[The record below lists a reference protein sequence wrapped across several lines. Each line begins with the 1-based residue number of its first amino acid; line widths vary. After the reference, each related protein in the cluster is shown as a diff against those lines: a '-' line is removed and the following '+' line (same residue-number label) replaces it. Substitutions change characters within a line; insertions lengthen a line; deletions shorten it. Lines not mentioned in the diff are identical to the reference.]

1 MRTIASRWRGS
12 LTGAG
17 AVLALQAALGAQQA
31 PQAPPP
37 APERPTMEAT
47 RDSNSG
53 AAYYYYGLSQLQS
66 NPSRAADAFYW
77 ATRLEP
83 GMAEPWY
90 GRWAALLLEQPTHTL
105 GAYLTGESFIAKS
118 PQFQRIDSL
127 RYQAL
132 IREPLLYWRLDAVLL
147 DQWLSKV
154 TQGEVTVSQLSS
166 DFGPEM
172 AAWWAYG
179 RGRFVEALKQ
189 YAIAVA
195 RHPKWYG
202 LRAQRARAFLPI
214 LQYDSAAAAYTEL
227 LALERSAEEERL
239 VHVYESK
246 EVIHYTIGRIHEQ
259 QGDLPGA
266 RDAYG
271 RALVENLAF
280 YPAHVAL
287 ARVALRAGD
296 TTAAVRE
303 YDQAQELHSE
313 DPGMEYDYGVRLF
326 VLKRYDEAAQQLQRA
341 VDHDPDYAKPYL
353 PLAYLREN
361 EGQDSVAIAYY
372 RRFIA
377 IAPASLAPQVQQARQ
392 RLGELPITQ
401 H

>member
-1 MRTIASRWRGS
+1 MRTIASCWWGS
-12 LTGAG
+12 LAGAG
-17 AVLALQAALGAQQA
+17 AVLALQTALGAQQ
-31 PQAPPP
+31 PPK
-37 APERPTMEAT
+37 RPTMEAD

-90 GRWAALLLEQPTHTL
+90 GRWAALLLQQSTRTL
-105 GAYLTGESFIAKS
+105 GDYLTGESYIAKS
-118 PQFQRIDSL
+118 APIQRIDSL

-154 TQGEVTVSQLSS
+154 TQGEVTLAELSS

-202 LRAQRARAFLPI
+202 LRAQRARTFLPI
-214 LQYDSAAAAYTEL
+214 LQYDSAAAAYGDL

-259 QGDLPGA
+259 QGDLAGA

-280 YPAHVAL
+280 YPAHAAL
-287 ARVALRAGD
+287 ARVALRTGD
-296 TTAAVRE
+296 TTAAVHE
-303 YDQAQELHSE
+303 YDQAQVVHPE
-313 DPGMEYDYGVRLF
+313 DPGLEYDYGVLLF
-326 VLKRYDEAAQQLQRA
+326 ALKRYDEAAQQLQRA
-341 VDHDPDYAKPYL
+341 VDHDPDYARPYL

-361 EGQDSVAIAYY
+361 EGKDSVAIAYY

-392 RLGELPITQ
+392 RLGELPDPP